1 MIDDIGALTPLDETL
16 DHQIADTFATI
27 VESDIGWTEK
37 IWGSLARK
45 DGGLQIEF
53 GLGKYHNRN
62 VMDGF
67 GGASRGAEQWT
78 VRASRALSP
87 DLQTPTVGPVRYEI
101 VEPLKK
107 VRFALDRNKTQPLA
121 FDILFEGELPPFFE
135 KRNRMRVRN
144 RVGMDVIR
152 YHQPGR
158 LSGWIELEGERH
170 EVDDDWFGFR
180 DHSWGMRGHGVGAH
194 VPDLQPGGG
203 VQDRMQLLWGPSL
216 LTRPDG
222 SKYELMSFL
231 YRTGHWQYFS
241 GHLNEAG
248 NEPGSIR
255 QVEILS
261 MEPSIRFDPKTR
273 QFLSADYEYT
283 LSDGS
288 KRMVR
293 SEALPGGS
301 GFYLRTGLYG
311 GWNGKRHGSWQ
322 GDYQEDGEYIVDIR
336 AELHRIGQFRD
347 CPVMVTDGDSV
358 GYGIQESVYAGVY
371 PELGLTEESDHSS
384 DI

>member
-1 MIDDIGALTPLDETL
+1 MIEDIGELTPLDETL
-16 DHQIADTFATI
+16 DHQIADTFAT
-27 VESDIGWTEK
+27 VAQSDIGWTEK

-45 DGGLQIEF
+45 DGGLQVEF

-107 VRFALDRNKTQPLA
+107 VRFALDRNATQPLA
-121 FDILFEGELPPFFE
+121 FDIVFEGELPPFFE
-135 KRNRMRVRN
+135 KRNRLRARN
-144 RVGMDVIR
+144 RTAMDVIR
-152 YHQPGR
+152 YHQPGK
-158 LSGWIELEGERH
+158 LSGWVELEGERH
-170 EVDDDWFGFR
+170 EVGDDWFGFR

-203 VQDRMQLLWGPSL
+203 VQDRMKLLWGPSL

-222 SKYELMSFL
+222 SKYELMHFL
-231 YRTGHWQYFS
+231 YATGHWQYFS
-241 GHLNEAG
+241 GHVNEVG

-255 QVEILS
+255 QSEIVA
-261 MEPSIRFDPKTR
+261 MVPNIRFDPVTR
-273 QFLSADYEYT
+273 AFLGGDYVYT
-283 LSDGS
+283 FADGS
-288 KRMVR
+288 SRTVQV
-293 SEALPGGS
+293 EPLGPS

-311 GWNGKRHGSWQ
+311 GWNGHRHGSWQ
-322 GDYQEDGEYIVDIR
+322 GDYQEDGEHIADIR
-336 AELHRIGQFRD
+336 QELHRIGQFRD
-347 CPVMVTDGDSV
+347 LPVRIMDGDAT
-358 GYGIQESVYAGVY
+358 GYGIQESVYAGLY
-371 PELGLTEESDHSS
+371 PELGLTAESDHSS